1 MMLFVFIKF
10 QFPFTWNI
18 LDIVLTTFQENY
30 DNDIQAN
37 RLDRWNFRQQIKTLK
52 LLEKLRVNKI

>member
-10 QFPFTWNI
+10 QFPYIWNI

-30 DNDIQAN
+30 DNDIKEN